1 MIASSTPARRFL
13 TTCRALI
20 TRRWHAA
27 AIVVAMSLSQSL
39 ITGCSPSNVN
49 TPPTTS
55 SKSEAEQ
62 IEENLAKLSAEDRK
76 SAELQKV
83 CLVADAPLGTMGP
96 PVKVKLENR
105 DAWICCAGCSSE
117 LEAEPAKY
125 LEKLT
130 KLLESAPS
138 KP

>member
-1 MIASSTPARRFL
+1 Y
-13 TTCRALI
+13 
-20 TRRWHAA
+20 AA
-27 AIVVAMSLSQSL
+27 AILLAVSLTQSL
-39 ITGCSPSNVN
+39 LTGCSSTNVA
-49 TPPTTS
+49 TPPAS
-55 SKSEAEQ
+55 ASKSEAEL
-62 IEENLAKLSAEDRK
+62 IEENLAKLSPEDRK
-76 SAELQKV
+76 SAELQKN

-117 LEAEPAKY
+117 IEAEPAKY